1 MTGISD
7 RMGANS
13 KPKNTPRLPTKPKKV
28 SGPKTNPKKCHAEF
42 PSKFV
47 GIYSQTRFASMIYT
61 VITITNLQIVLNT
74 RKNPY
79 YKSSHPQ
86 KILAKFSYPPK
97 IPESK
102 LSNLQNPPI
111 IPVT

>member
-7 RMGANS
+7 RMEANP

-79 YKSSHPQ
+79 YKSSHPK
-86 KILAKFSYPPK
+86 KILAKFSYPQK

-102 LSNLQNPPI
+102 LSNPQNPPI